1 MGVLLSAIHETK
13 EAVLLFRDLNV
24 FYGTLPVPFPSRT
37 KNKRDS
43 CESLY
48 LESGSDLSSRAV
60 SSQVLSALKGLTSV
74 FGMGTGVTPSSLPPE
89 IVNLFCRFPLP
100 FSPRHFPLHVVPG
113 FRACG
118 RGQRAFRSPSALLRV
133 APISGFPFRV
143 LWVSFVMRL
152 FPHPDNCTVGD
163 SVFTLLTLSVVSCL
177 LPNFDAMVSVSCAKS
192 SPRPISIIK
201 LHTLLRFHR

>member
-1 MGVLLSAIHETK
+1 MDKAARIPAAERK
-13 EAVLLFRDLNV
+13 Q
-24 FYGTLPVPFPSRT
+24 
-37 KNKRDS
+37 NKRDS

-100 FSPRHFPLHVVPG
+100 VSPRHFPLHVVPG

-133 APISGFPFRV
+133 APISGFPSRM
-143 LWVSFVMRL
+143 LRVSFVMRL
-152 FPHPDNCTVGD
+152 FPHPDNCTGCD
-163 SVFTLLTLSVVSCL
+163 SVSYSADLFCCFLFSFQRPFLWSQSHALNQALDRLVSSSSTHYCASTDDLS
-177 LPNFDAMVSVSCAKS
+177 
-192 SPRPISIIK
+192 
-201 LHTLLRFHR
+201 TW